1 MIEIIPAIDIIDG
14 KCVRLAQGDFARKTV
29 YPDDPAE
36 VAVRFRDAGIERLHV
51 VDLDG
56 ARTGRPINLPTL
68 ERITAASGVIID
80 YGGGIRTSEDVE
92 AALNAGA
99 TIVNIGSIA
108 VTQPEVF
115 IEMIDTFGAE
125 RFLLG
130 ADVKGQKIAINGWR
144 TDTDVPVFG
153 FLRKFAELGVKDV
166 FVTDVG
172 LDGMMAGP
180 SLGLYRQI
188 RNALQEVRLIA
199 SGGVRSMADIDQLAA
214 IGCKGVI
221 VGKAFYEGGITL
233 REVSNYVGKANHSMP

>member
-1 MIEIIPAIDIIDG
+1 MIEIIPAIDIING

-29 YPDDPAE
+29 YQDDPAE
-36 VAVRFRDAGIERLHV
+36 VTVRFCDAGIERLHV

-56 ARTGRPINLPTL
+56 ARTGQPKNLPTL
-68 ERITAASGVIID
+68 ERIAAVSGLIID
-80 YGGGIRTSEDVE
+80 YGGGVRTNEDVE

-99 TIVNIGSIA
+99 AIINVGSIA

-115 IEMIDTFGAE
+115 IEMIETFGAE

-130 ADVKGQKIAINGWR
+130 ADVKDQKIAINGWR

-153 FLRKFAELGVKDV
+153 FLREFAELGVKDV

-188 RNALQEVRLIA
+188 RNELQEVRLTA
-199 SGGVRSMADIDQLAA
+199 SGGVRSMSDIDELAA
-214 IGCKGVI
+214 IGCRGVI
-221 VGKAFYEGGITL
+221 VGKAFYEGSIAL
-233 REVSNYVGKANHSMP
+233 QEVSNYVGKANHSMP